1 MNGGSSS
8 EADGAG
14 MDGSVE
20 QLIRSRVDQFAER
33 GPSPAR
39 ARQHPEQT
47 TEESP
52 KGLSGRV
59 LTRLEFEFAD
69 LFR

>member
-1 MNGGSSS
+1 MSGRTSS

-33 GPSPAR
+33 GALPVR
-39 ARQHPEQT
+39 ARQHQERT

-52 KGLSGRV
+52 KDLSGRV
-59 LTRLEFEFAD
+59 LARLEFQFAD
-69 LFR
+69 LFG